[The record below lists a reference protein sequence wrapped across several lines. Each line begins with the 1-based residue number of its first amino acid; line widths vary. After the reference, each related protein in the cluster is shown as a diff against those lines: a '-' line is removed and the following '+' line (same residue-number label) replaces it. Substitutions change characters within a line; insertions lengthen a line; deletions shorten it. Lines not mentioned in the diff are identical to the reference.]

1 MYDESIHYTTTNGSE
16 RWREDATEEKP
27 RALVLHKSESAES
40 NFENPAEEA
49 ELLRDEIAQL
59 RAKLKSKSSGPAAPD
74 YRSQTFHYLDDACFL
89 DEPRWETGEYAPTLQ
104 ANSKISNV
112 SYYLEQHPEIAF
124 FFMKD
129 YKSRAPADRTKIE
142 TRDGVFR
149 TPKPF
154 EESLQLLAGAMR
166 DAVNKVVRK
175 VPNFSEYFPH
185 FDVRK
190 PIVAPYLF
198 MFHSAP
204 HLDDILEKID
214 GLSRRLIQKLWS
226 HINEG
231 YGVQYLRAR
240 EKTKDGKVS
249 AELLKY
255 LIKPGDILA
264 HPDGP
269 NTRAYMALQWP
280 EEDPPPDDGHP
291 EDYEEFD
298 PIRRK
303 ETYSFRDDTNIKTLR
318 YSWSIPVAFWE
329 FDGVF
334 QRSEKVL
341 KITMKVSMRDEI
353 VEINSLK
360 FYPLQYA
367 PKTIEQSL
375 EHRGNTFWQI
385 RSRKFVS
392 YSQKEPGNLTNA
404 EERFMVDIETFKAL
418 HPSSSLARAFLR
430 DDLGS
435 AIVAGNDP
443 FPDGFL
449 LLLPPT
455 VPGYNMLHKKW
466 VDLFVDQISDI
477 TWNKQAFKD
486 LVVDLEIKELVQ
498 ALVTNQLTSVKS
510 TDVISGKGN
519 GLILL
524 LHGGPGTG
532 KTFTAEGVAEFAEK
546 PLFRVTCGDV
556 GTEAREVETMLQAA
570 FHLGKIWD
578 CVVLLDEAD
587 VFLEER
593 DMRDLNRNALVSVF
607 LRALEYHNGILI
619 LTSNRVGTFD
629 EAFKSRIQLALHYEN
644 LTKSQ
649 RRKIWR
655 NFMGRL
661 KDIDEDNI
669 EFEDVIDNLDEL
681 SSHDINGREIR
692 NALTTARQL
701 ALFKGEK
708 MGSAHLKKVLRVS
721 GIFGKYLKDLRGGL
735 TDDLLKHESGV
746 RHSYS
751 VKKAASFG

>member
-1 MYDESIHYTTTNGSE
+1 MPRYSSTPRADKVSQSERGGRQVFSSNGDKELDPLTDSYAISRDNTIGRAPSPGISNILQRDRARKGKHQSTVRRQIGERRINDNFEARPRRDKIREYISVEESDEESMYSDSIHYTTTNGSE
-16 RWREDATEEKP
+16 RWREEATEEKP

-59 RAKLKSKSSGPAAPD
+59 KAKLKSKSSGPAAPD

-149 TPKPF
+149 TPKPI
-154 EESLQLLAGAMR
+154 EESLQLFAGAMR

-204 HLDDILEKID
+204 HLDDILEEID

-303 ETYSFRDDTNIKTLR
+303 ETYSFRDDTNIKSLR

-367 PKTIEQSL
+367 PQTIEQSL

-392 YSQKEPGNLTNA
+392 YSQNEPGNLTNVS
-404 EERFMVDIETFKAL
+404 FQL
-418 HPSSSLARAFLR
+418 HYHPSLL
-430 DDLGS
+430 
-435 AIVAGNDP
+435 P
-443 FPDGFL
+443 TTYL
-449 LLLPPT
+449 LLTRP
-455 VPGYNMLHKKW
+455 
-466 VDLFVDQISDI
+466 
-477 TWNKQAFKD
+477 
-486 LVVDLEIKELVQ
+486 
-498 ALVTNQLTSVKS
+498 
-510 TDVISGKGN
+510 
-519 GLILL
+519 
-524 LHGGPGTG
+524 
-532 KTFTAEGVAEFAEK
+532 
-546 PLFRVTCGDV
+546 
-556 GTEAREVETMLQAA
+556 
-570 FHLGKIWD
+570 
-578 CVVLLDEAD
+578 
-587 VFLEER
+587 
-593 DMRDLNRNALVSVF
+593 RNVSWS
-607 LRALEYHNGILI
+607 I
-619 LTSNRVGTFD
+619 
-629 EAFKSRIQLALHYEN
+629 
-644 LTKSQ
+644 
-649 RRKIWR
+649 
-655 NFMGRL
+655 
-661 KDIDEDNI
+661 
-669 EFEDVIDNLDEL
+669 
-681 SSHDINGREIR
+681 
-692 NALTTARQL
+692 
-701 ALFKGEK
+701 
-708 MGSAHLKKVLRVS
+708 
-721 GIFGKYLKDLRGGL
+721 
-735 TDDLLKHESGV
+735 
-746 RHSYS
+746 
-751 VKKAASFG
+751 